1 MNIKKPLFAALII
14 FISFNSYSQTI
25 FGKWKTIDDETGN
38 EKSIVE
44 IYKAENGKAYA
55 KILQLLE
62 EGKENNICDNCDG
75 AKKDKPIKGMEIID
89 GLTKDDDEWN
99 SGKILDPKTGK
110 EYKCILELEEANKLK
125 VRGYVGF
132 SIIGRTQYWYR
143 VK

>member
-1 MNIKKPLFAALII
+1 MNIKKTLFIALIL
-14 FISFNSYSQTI
+14 FISFNGYSQTI

-62 EGKENNICDNCDG
+62 AGKEDSICDNCDG
-75 AKKDKPIKGMEIID
+75 AKKDQPIKGMEIID

-99 SGKILDPKTGK
+99 SGNILDPKTGK
-110 EYKCILELEEANKLK
+110 EYKCILELEEMDKLK
-125 VRGYVGF
+125 VRGYIGF
-132 SIIGRTQYWYR
+132 SLIGRTQYWYR
-143 VK
+143 LK